1 MGKILFDELI
11 VVSRKKTSFDLI
23 WQMSV
28 AIWWALTDF
37 CNEHNE
43 MLIEIKAYPWNL
55 EESSIMSIVIRSS
68 WDSHNSFASLA
79 GPEKE

>member
-1 MGKILFDELI
+1 
-11 VVSRKKTSFDLI
+11 
-23 WQMSV
+23 MSV

-55 EESSIMSIVIRSS
+55 EESSKMSIVIRSS
-68 WDSHNSFASLA
+68 LNSHNSFASLA

>member
-1 MGKILFDELI
+1 MRKNFFDELN
-11 VVSRKKTSFDLI
+11 VEKKKYSI